1 MKVKN
6 QKTKILAYL
15 QKTPWATAATI
26 QRGIGMKGGNVYV
39 VLNDMVRK
47 SLIQKNDK
55 SKTYSLPS
63 KYKLEPTPKPQPP
76 AFTPNPLIATL
87 QEEIEFINSG
97 IDSLMITKSYI
108 NRRIEQ
114 LRLEDIK
121 RARVN

>member
-1 MKVKN
+1 MKIKN
-6 QKTKILAYL
+6 QKTKILTYL